1 MSLCSNVVTMLSIRQ
16 PGLFGSSHRWIRGLR
31 VSMTGVIRGSG
42 TSVLL
47 LLDLASDELD
57 GVSLEEDSSY
67 GGRMPASGGGS

>member
-1 MSLCSNVVTMLSIRQ
+1 MLSIRQ
-16 PGLFGSSHRWIRGLR
+16 RGSFGSSQRWMRGLS

-57 GVSLEEDSSY
+57 GVSLEEESSY
-67 GGRMPASGGGS
+67 GGRMPACRGGS

>member
-16 PGLFGSSHRWIRGLR
+16 PGLFGSSQRWMRGLS